1 VLRKGHILAILVIGI
16 SVTTV
21 LSIQAQQDYSIPQW
35 VKNNALWWG
44 QGDISDADFVSG
56 IKFLIDEKHLQVST
70 TQDDGWKA
78 EADKLYRENQR
89 LEEENQWLNEKL
101 DEYFGWYEEEFE
113 RNQDLQEEY
122 DKLYDS
128 YLYYYNLRSSS
139 SSGNSYYDEPSEVYS
154 SNDCSGN
161 AGCISGYVTDIVDGD
176 TIKVDGQSI
185 RFALVNTP
193 EYGEA
198 GYDQATKFIG
208 AICPRGS
215 AVLVDED
222 DGQTQRS
229 YGRIIAVVYCNNI
242 NLNQAVLEQGFAEIS
257 TRFCATSE
265 FASESWAQNYGCA
278 YEEPEYEPPTYEEP
292 EYESSPTTQNCD
304 PSYPDFCIP
313 PPPPDLDCG
322 DISQKRFTVLQ
333 PDPHRFDG
341 DKDGIG
347 CES

>member
-1 VLRKGHILAILVIGI
+1 VLRKGHILAISVIVVSLV
-16 SVTTV
+16 TV
-21 LSIQAQQDYSIPQW
+21 LSIEAQQDYSIPQW

-44 QGDISDADFVSG
+44 QGEITDADFISG
-56 IKFLIDEKHLQVST
+56 IKYLIDEKHMQVST
-70 TQDDGWKA
+70 TQDDGWKT
-78 EADKLYRENQR
+78 EADKLYKENKR
-89 LEEENQWLNEKL
+89 LQDLA
-101 DEYFGWYEEEFE
+101 DEYLGWYEEEFE
-113 RNQDLQEEY
+113 RNQDLQVEY
-122 DKLYDS
+122 NELYDS

-139 SSGNSYYDEPSEVYS
+139 SSGNSYYDEPSEAYS
-154 SNDCSGN
+154 SNDCSGS
-161 AGCISGYVTDIVDGD
+161 AGCFSGYVTQIVDGD

-185 RFALVNTP
+185 RFALANTP

-198 GYDQATKFIG
+198 GYDQATKFIR
-208 AICPRGS
+208 AICPMGS

-257 TRFCATSE
+257 TKFCSASE
-265 FASESWAQNYGCA
+265 FSGESWAQNYGCG

-313 PPPPDLDCG
+313 SPPPDLNCS
-322 DISQKRFTVLQ
+322 DIPQKRFTVLP